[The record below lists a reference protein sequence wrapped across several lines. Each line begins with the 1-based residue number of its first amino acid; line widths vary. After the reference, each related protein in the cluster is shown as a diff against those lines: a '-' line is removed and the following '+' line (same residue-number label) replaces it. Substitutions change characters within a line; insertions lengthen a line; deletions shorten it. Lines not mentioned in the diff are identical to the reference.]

1 MTKNERK
8 LKKNLNDKRQAGKFA
23 KMSKSSSVVYML
35 TEKYNRTIKVGFA
48 EDFEKRM
55 AQYRTYSTSFVVLDV
70 RQGTKEDEKRY
81 QKALEEKGF
90 KRFYPEL
97 KSEWFVIPE
106 EIKKDEIK
114 GFKFFDWSLFSFG
127 GSPNSGTSARKLYHK
142 YPRNVKRKNT
152 ENHTLY
158 RNSQNKMKTLSCAW
172 KFSCAIL

>member
-1 MTKNERK
+1 MNKNERK
-8 LKKNLNDKRQAGKFA
+8 LKKNLNDKRQASKFA

-70 RQGTKEDEKRY
+70 RPGTREDEKRY

-114 GFKFFDWSLFSFG
+114 GFKFFD
-127 GSPNSGTSARKLYHK
+127 
-142 YPRNVKRKNT
+142 
-152 ENHTLY
+152 
-158 RNSQNKMKTLSCAW
+158 
-172 KFSCAIL
+172 